1 MEGGDEALELDGL
14 TFVWSR
20 TKAKANRR
28 KHGVTFEE
36 AATVFADPL
45 AKVRENRSAAHDE
58 HRMQIMG
65 YSLFGRLLLVVHIE
79 VEDDTTIRIISAR
92 TLDPKERRRLE
103 RD

>member
-14 TFVWSR
+14 TFVWSG
-20 TKAKANRR
+20 TKARANRR

-36 AATVFADPL
+36 ASTVFADPL
-45 AKVRENRSAAHDE
+45 AKVREDGSAAHNE
-58 HRMQIMG
+58 PRMQIMG
-65 YSLFGRLLLVVHIE
+65 YSLFERLLLVVHVE

-92 TLDPKERRRLE
+92 TLDPKERRRIE

>member
-20 TKAKANRR
+20 AKARANRR
-28 KHGVTFEE
+28 KHRVTFEE

-45 AKVRENRSAAHDE
+45 SKVREDGSAAHDE
-58 HRMQIMG
+58 ARMQIMG
-65 YSLFGRLLLVVHIE
+65 YSLFERLLLVVHVE

-92 TLDPKERRRLE
+92 TVDPKERRRLE
-103 RD
+103 GE